1 MGNGCVIASP
11 NVGNG
16 NNVRNVNTDGN
27 INNNNA
33 NNSNGVAPDCENSQH
48 VVSPEGSNPEHSRK
62 ERLSRSS
69 EEDDEQTDTDAVSFP
84 EAGTAIHSVSP
95 REKICSFEELYK
107 AAYIC
112 KRNVM

>member
-33 NNSNGVAPDCENSQH
+33 NNSSGVAPAC
-48 VVSPEGSNPEHSRK
+48 VV
-62 ERLSRSS
+62 
-69 EEDDEQTDTDAVSFP
+69 A
-84 EAGTAIHSVSP
+84 
-95 REKICSFEELYK
+95 
-107 AAYIC
+107 
-112 KRNVM
+112 